1 MRGLQDRDRCILRP
15 VHHCRVKIGPAQ
27 QAFPSGFRAGRSTCS
42 GKTALTSGTA
52 TKQVPAPQTPSIGPS
67 IGPTERPASHFRSS
81 DMRPERPPG
90 HWQPHAFSA
99 PSQRPALPRPR
110 PPPAKSQAEGPL
122 ERAAEMFRN
131 PASTSG
137 SSKPAAP
144 SSASVADLQR
154 TTAPK
159 TPPKHPGPQSVQKA

>member
-42 GKTALTSGTA
+42 
-52 TKQVPAPQTPSIGPS
+52 
-67 IGPTERPASHFRSS
+67 ERPPSHQERPPSRSRRRRCRALVRVLDQRSDLLSHFRSS